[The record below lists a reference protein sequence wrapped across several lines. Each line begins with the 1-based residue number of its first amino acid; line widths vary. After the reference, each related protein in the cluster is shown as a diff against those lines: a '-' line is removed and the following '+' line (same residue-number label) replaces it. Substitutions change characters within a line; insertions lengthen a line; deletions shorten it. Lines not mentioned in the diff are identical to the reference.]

1 MRAIDD
7 CKQFIHVVC
16 NVGGQLGTFI
26 NLRGIDISYAVLR
39 FLDMQRKT
47 VELTSYLARKT
58 TGFGVGKLFIRL
70 INCSGFMRTISNLP
84 AT

>member
-39 FLDMQRKT
+39 FLDMQST
-47 VELTSYLARKT
+47 QSQ
-58 TGFGVGKLFIRL
+58 IRSQL
-70 INCSGFMRTISNLP
+70 NALLDPR
-84 AT
+84 